1 MTQERAKRRRVRR
14 SAEEQQA
21 LVAAWKSSGLS
32 ASAFGRREG
41 LAPSVLLRWRRQ
53 AESKTAQPKSEA
65 RASISFAPVHI
76 TKSQAKTVVLEH
88 MIAEVLIGRDV
99 RVRVLDG
106 ADMGQVTA
114 LVRALAGGLAC

>member
-1 MTQERAKRRRVRR
+1 MSQERAKRRRVRR
-14 SAEEQQA
+14 SAEDQQA

-32 ASAFGRREG
+32 MSVFGRREG
-41 LAPSVLLRWRRQ
+41 VAPSLLARWKRQ
-53 AESKTAQPKSEA
+53 AESQTPPPKSEA

-76 TKSQAKTVVLEH
+76 TKSQAKTVVLERVV
-88 MIAEVLIGRDV
+88 AEVLIGRDV

-106 ADMGQVTA
+106 ADMEQVTG